1 MISSGSP
8 RSTRSTASRLRPAVI
23 RRSRPGAAGARTS
36 VPLPTALNVVH
47 LVTSTGSSN
56 KPSEVSQRTLGR
68 GTAVL
73 LATTAQ
79 AQEGSGLSEQDVRGF
94 IEPLG
99 QQAVS
104 EGDLGAVYSW
114 MQQHLAD
121 DATLAVEGG
130 VVVQGGPVMSF
141 ELAMSAEDFARFA
154 GLLAMAGGGGMM
166 GSKAL
171 EDYGLEVEI
180 MGVQALPLGKARA
193 AVVFYEHGSLPGA
206 GVYDGA
212 TTCGLRLS
220 RDGEGQDVPIVIEAA
235 ACEVAAVL

>member
-1 MISSGSP
+1 M
-8 RSTRSTASRLRPAVI
+8 RPI
-23 RRSRPGAAGARTS
+23 T
-36 VPLPTALNVVH
+36 
-47 LVTSTGSSN
+47 VT
-56 KPSEVSQRTLGR
+56 LA
-68 GTAVL
+68 AVL

-79 AQEGSGLSEQDVRGF
+79 AQDGSDLTEQDVRGF

-99 QQAVS
+99 QQAEQAVS

-114 MQQHLAD
+114 MREHLAD

-141 ELAMSAEDFARFA
+141 ELAMSAEDLTRFA
-154 GLLAMAGGGGMM
+154 GLLAMASGQGLA
-166 GSKAL
+166 GSEAL
-171 EDYGLEVEI
+171 GDYGLAVEI
-180 MGVQALPLGKARA
+180 MGVQELPLGKASA

-220 RDGEGQDVPIVIEAA
+220 RDGEGQDAPIVIEAA